1 MPDIKKIKIGATIY
15 DIKDQSARDS
25 IAALTGGIDKLGT
38 AAAKDFVEAVTA
50 DGTNLPTSKAVVDYV
65 KANLDKI
72 NQFEYEIVAS
82 KEALPTPSA
91 DTMYKIYLVPLT
103 GTHSAGDA
111 YEEYITI
118 KSGETYSMEKLG
130 DTNIDLTGYVPTGRT
145 IAGIALSDNI
155 TAEAL
160 KTALK
165 LTDADLNLGALAHK
179 DSASATL
186 TDYATGV
193 ASVTYTPEVTVSA
206 ADAGNAATPISST
219 GKFTPAGS
227 ISTEYTP
234 AGTASFAKDNAN
246 GVEITGTVSAP
257 DVTVSLTKATV
268 LGSVKSA
275 GTLPSKAADI
285 FSAGSAT
292 TETGKFATEGVTAT
306 VGAAGTDDAETLVFA
321 VAGTADAL
329 NKLNYVAPSYTEGA
343 FSAGAMP
350 TFENAE
356 VANGVESATATAP
369 TFSGDKYAASFTG
382 TKATISANL
391 VGAEGDVTVSGSYDK
406 FTLGELT
413 ATGKEATIA
422 PTLQTGSK
430 TITVK

>member
-1 MPDIKKIKIGATIY
+1 MPDIKKVKIGEITY
-15 DIKDQSARDS
+15 DIKDQTARDS
-25 IAALTGGIDKLGT
+25 IASLTGGIEKLGT
-38 AAAKDFVEAVTA
+38 ASSKDFAEVVTA
-50 DGTNLPTSKAVVDYV
+50 DGAGLPTSKAVANYV
-65 KANLDKI
+65 KENLDKI

-103 GTHSAGDA
+103 GGKTGDA

-118 KSGETYSMEKLG
+118 KNGEEYSMEKLG
-130 DTNIDLTGYVPTGRT
+130 DTNIDLSGYVPTGRT

-179 DSASATL
+179 DSASVTL

-193 ASVTYTPEVTVSA
+193 ASVKYTPEVTVTA
-206 ADAGNAATPISST
+206 ADAGNVATAISST

-227 ISTEYTP
+227 ISTTYTP
-234 AGTASFAKDNAN
+234 AGTAKFVKDNDN
-246 GVEITGTVSAP
+246 GLAVSGTVSAP
-257 DVTVSLTKATV
+257 TVSVSLSKATV

-275 GTLPSKAADI
+275 GTLPTKEADTWD
-285 FSAGSAT
+285 AGSAT
-292 TETGKFATEGVTAT
+292 TESGNFATEGVTAT
-306 VGAAGTDDAETLVFA
+306 VGADGTDEAETLVFA
-321 VAGTADAL
+321 VAGTAMAL
-329 NKLNYVAPSYTEGA
+329 NKLNYVAPSFVEGK
-343 FSAGAMP
+343 FRAGAMP
-350 TFENAE
+350 TFDTAE

-369 TFSGDKYAASFTG
+369 EFKGDKFAATFTG
-382 TKATISANL
+382 TEATISANL
-391 VGAEGDVTVSGSYDK
+391 VGTEGDVTVSGSYEK
-406 FTLGELT
+406 FTLGKFT
-413 ATGKEATIA
+413 VTGKEATIA

-430 TITVK
+430 TITVE

>member
-1 MPDIKKIKIGATIY
+1 MPEIKKIKIGTTVY
-15 DIKDQSARDS
+15 DIKDQTARDS
-25 IAALTGGIDKLGT
+25 IAALTGGIEKLGT
-38 AAAKDFVEAVTA
+38 ASAKDFVETVTA
-50 DGTNLPTSKAVVDYV
+50 DGTNLPTSKAVADYV
-65 KANLDKI
+65 KENLDKI

-91 DTMYKIYLVPLT
+91 DTMYKIYLVPLV
-103 GTHSAGDA
+103 GGAAGDA
-111 YEEYITI
+111 YEEFITI
-118 KSGETYSMEKLG
+118 KNGETYSMEKLG
-130 DTNIDLTGYVPTGRT
+130 DTNIDLTGYVPTSRT
-145 IAGIALSDNI
+145 IAGLALSANI
-155 TAEAL
+155 TADAL
-160 KTALK
+160 KTALN
-165 LTDADLNLGALAHK
+165 LTDADLNLKALAHK

-193 ASVTYTPEVTVSA
+193 NSVAYTPEVTVTA
-206 ADAGNAATPISST
+206 ADAANTATPISST

-227 ISTEYTP
+227 ISTDYTP

-275 GTLPSKAADI
+275 GTLPSKAADT

-292 TETGKFATEGVTAT
+292 TESGKFATEGVTAT
-306 VGAAGTDDAETLVFA
+306 VGADGTDDAETLVFA
-321 VAGTADAL
+321 AAGTAAAL
-329 NKLNYVAPSYTEGA
+329 NKLNYTAPSYTEGA

-350 TFENAE
+350 TFDTAE

-369 TFSGDKYAASFTG
+369 TFSGDKYAASFLG

-391 VGAEGDVTVSGSYDK
+391 VGTEGDVTVSGSYEK
-406 FTLGELT
+406 FTLGALT

-422 PTLQTGSK
+422 PTLKTGDK
-430 TITVK
+430 TITVE

>member
-1 MPDIKKIKIGATIY
+1 MPDIKKVKIGTVIY
-15 DIKDQSARDS
+15 DIKDQAARDS
-25 IAALTGGIDKLGT
+25 IASLTGGIDKLGT
-38 AAAKDFVEAVTA
+38 AAAKDFVEAITA
-50 DGTNLPTSKAVVDYV
+50 DGTNLPTSKAVADYV
-65 KANLDKI
+65 KENLDKI

-82 KEALPTPSA
+82 KEALPAPSA

-130 DTNIDLTGYVPTGRT
+130 DTNIDLSGYVPTTRT

-165 LTDADLNLGALAHK
+165 LTDTDLNLGALAHK
-179 DSASATL
+179 DSASVTL

-193 ASVTYTPEVTVSA
+193 ASVAYTPEVTVTA
-206 ADAGNAATPISST
+206 PTAGNASTPISST

-227 ISTEYTP
+227 ISTAFTP
-234 AGTASFAKDNAN
+234 TGTAKFVKDNEN
-246 GVEITGTVSAP
+246 GLAISGTVSKP
-257 DVTVSLTKATV
+257 EVTVTLSKTTV

-275 GTLPSKAADI
+275 GTLPSKAADTWD
-285 FSAGSAT
+285 AGSAT

-306 VGAAGTDDAETLVFA
+306 VGSGDDAETLVFSA
-321 VAGTADAL
+321 ALTADAL
-329 NKLNYVAPSYTEGA
+329 NKLNYTAPNYVEGK
-343 FSAGAMP
+343 FSQGALP
-350 TFENAE
+350 TFNDIE

-369 TFSGDKYAASFTG
+369 EFNGDKFAATFTG
-382 TKATISANL
+382 TEATISANL
-391 VGAEGDVTVSGSYDK
+391 VGTEGDVTVSGSYDK
-406 FTLGELT
+406 FTLGTLSVV
-413 ATGKEATIA
+413 GKEATIA
-422 PTLQTGSK
+422 PTLQKGEK
-430 TITVK
+430 VITVE

>member
-1 MPDIKKIKIGATIY
+1 MPEIKKIKIGTTVY
-15 DIKDQSARDS
+15 DIKDQTARDS
-25 IAALTGGIDKLGT
+25 IAALTGGIEKLGT
-38 AAAKDFVEAVTA
+38 ASAKDFVETVTA
-50 DGTNLPTSKAVVDYV
+50 DGTNLPTSKAVADYV
-65 KANLDKI
+65 KENLDKI

-91 DTMYKIYLVPLT
+91 DTMYKIYLVPLV
-103 GTHSAGDA
+103 GGAAGDA
-111 YEEYITI
+111 YEEFITI
-118 KSGETYSMEKLG
+118 KNGETYSMEKLG
-130 DTNIDLTGYVPTGRT
+130 DTNIDLTGYVPTSRT
-145 IAGIALSDNI
+145 IAGLALSANI
-155 TAEAL
+155 TADAL
-160 KTALK
+160 KTALN
-165 LTDADLNLGALAHK
+165 LTDADLNLKALAHK

-193 ASVTYTPEVTVSA
+193 NSVAYTPEVTVTA
-206 ADAGNAATPISST
+206 ADAANTATPISST

-227 ISTEYTP
+227 ISTDYTP

-275 GTLPSKAADI
+275 GTLPSKAADT

-306 VGAAGTDDAETLVFA
+306 VGADGTDDAETLVFA
-321 VAGTADAL
+321 AAGTADAL
-329 NKLNYVAPSYTEGA
+329 NKLNYTAPSYTEGA

-350 TFENAE
+350 TFDTAE

-369 TFSGDKYAASFTG
+369 TFSGDKYAASFLG

-391 VGAEGDVTVSGSYDK
+391 VGTEGDVTVSGSYEK
-406 FTLGELT
+406 FTLGALT

-422 PTLQTGSK
+422 PTLKTGDK
-430 TITVK
+430 TITVE

>member
-1 MPDIKKIKIGATIY
+1 MPDIKKVKIGEITY
-15 DIKDQSARDS
+15 DIKDQTARDS
-25 IAALTGGIDKLGT
+25 ITALTGGIEKLGT
-38 AAAKDFVEAVTA
+38 ASSKDFAEVVTA
-50 DGTNLPTSKAVVDYV
+50 DGAGLPTSKAVADYV
-65 KANLDKI
+65 KENLDKI

-103 GTHSAGDA
+103 GGKTGDA

-118 KSGETYSMEKLG
+118 KNGEEYSMEKLG
-130 DTNIDLTGYVPTGRT
+130 DTNIDLSGYVPTSRT
-145 IAGIALSDNI
+145 IAGLALSGNI
-155 TAEAL
+155 TADAL
-160 KTALK
+160 KDALS

-179 DSASATL
+179 NSASVTL

-193 ASVTYTPEVTVSA
+193 ASVKYTPEVTVTA
-206 ADAGNAATPISST
+206 DDAGNVATLISST

-227 ISTEYTP
+227 ISAEYTP
-234 AGTASFAKDNAN
+234 VGTASFAKDNVN

-257 DVTVSLTKATV
+257 NVTVSLTKATV

-275 GTLPSKAADI
+275 GTLPSKAADT

-391 VGAEGDVTVSGSYDK
+391 AGTEGDVTVSGSYEK

-430 TITVK
+430 TITVE

>member
-1 MPDIKKIKIGATIY
+1 MPEIKKIKIGATVY
-15 DIKDQSARDS
+15 DIKDQTARDS

-50 DGTNLPTSKAVVDYV
+50 DGTNLPTSKAVADYV

-91 DTMYKIYLVPLT
+91 DTMYKIYLVPLA
-103 GTHSAGDA
+103 GGAAGDA
-111 YEEYITI
+111 YEEFITI
-118 KSGETYSMEKLG
+118 KNGETYSMEKLG
-130 DTNIDLTGYVPTGRT
+130 DTNIDLTGYVPTSRT
-145 IAGIALSDNI
+145 IAGLALSGNI
-155 TAEAL
+155 TADAL
-160 KTALK
+160 KTALN
-165 LTDADLNLGALAHK
+165 LTDADLNLKALAHK

-193 ASVTYTPEVTVSA
+193 NSVTYTPEVTVTA
-206 ADAGNAATPISST
+206 ADAANTATPISST

-227 ISTEYTP
+227 ISTDYTP

-275 GTLPSKAADI
+275 GTLPSKAADT

-306 VGAAGTDDAETLVFA
+306 VGADGTDDAETLVFA
-321 VAGTADAL
+321 TAGTADAL
-329 NKLNYVAPSYTEGA
+329 NKLNYTAPSYTEGA

-350 TFENAE
+350 TFDTAE

-369 TFSGDKYAASFTG
+369 TFTGDKYAASFLG

-391 VGAEGDVTVSGSYDK
+391 VGTESDVTVSGSYDK
-406 FTLGELT
+406 FTLGTLT

-422 PTLQTGSK
+422 PTLKTGDK
-430 TITVK
+430 TITVE